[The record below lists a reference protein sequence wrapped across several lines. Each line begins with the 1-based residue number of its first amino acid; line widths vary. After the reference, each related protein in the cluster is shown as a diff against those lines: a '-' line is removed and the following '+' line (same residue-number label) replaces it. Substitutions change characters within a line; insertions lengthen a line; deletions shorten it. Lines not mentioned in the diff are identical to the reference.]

1 MPQAYAEAFAAGIA
15 GPTTTRIIAGA
26 GHLAELDKPA
36 EVAQEEVLQAEHPQ
50 A

>member
-1 MPQAYAEAFAAGIA
+1 MPRAYAQTFANGIA

-26 GHLAELDKPA
+26 GHLAELDQPV
-36 EVAQEEVLQAEHPQ
+36 EVARAILGFLGA